1 MNTSN
6 CKCQCSG
13 AKDER
18 FVKLDAIIAKYKGKS
33 GALIPVLHQAQ
44 QVFGYLPE
52 EVQVYVAEGLNVPIS
67 EVSGVV
73 TFYSLFST
81 EPKGEHTIGVCM
93 GTACY
98 VRGAAQVLAKLEEEL
113 GIKPGETSKDGKYTL
128 TITRCI
134 GACGLAPVITIDT
147 DIYGRL
153 EPNKIPDILKKY

>member
-18 FVKLDAIIAKYKGKS
+18 FVKLDEIIAKYKGKS

-52 EVQVYVAEGLNVPIS
+52 EVQIYVAEGLNVPIS

-98 VRGAAQVLAKLEEEL
+98 VRGAAQVLERLQEEL
-113 GIKPGETSKDGKYTL
+113 GIKPGETSKDGKFTL